1 MWPDQNSDGSTN
13 GFAIGIS
20 DGEATHPCRA
30 RPAHGATVGTVRA
43 FTSDLLTDLQVVELV
58 DQEAQ
63 RQAQHARH
71 RHHRRLRRTREHH
84 RKQYERLCV
93 PAVADEPRG

>member
-1 MWPDQNSDGSTN
+1 MPRTAGTRCHSWDGV
-13 GFAIGIS
+13 GFYF
-20 DGEATHPCRA
+20 
-30 RPAHGATVGTVRA
+30 RP
-43 FTSDLLTDLQVVELV
+43 TDLQVVELV